1 MDQLL
6 NDFSPG
12 LFIIQTVLML
22 VVIFLMIKFAWKPIL
37 SALEE
42 RESGIQDALN
52 SAQKAKKQVEAMN
65 SDNDRLLKEARAERE
80 EMLKEARA
88 IKDKIIADAEEM
100 AQAESQKNIDKAKS
114 TIESEKKAAL
124 EDIKTEVAKLSIS
137 VAEKLLQDELAKDQ
151 KQTAHIDAIIDEV
164 KLS

>member
-52 SAQKAKKQVEAMN
+52 AAQKAKEEVEAMN
-65 SDNDRLLKEARAERE
+65 SDNDRLLKEARLERE
-80 EMLKEARA
+80 EMLKEARS
-88 IKDKIIADAEEM
+88 IKDKIIADAEVI
-100 AQAESQKNIDKAKS
+100 AQAESQKIIDKAKS

-124 EDIKTEVAKLSIS
+124 EEIKTEVSKLSIA
-137 VAEKLLQDELAKDQ
+137 VAEKLLQDELAKEQ
-151 KQTAHIDAIIDEV
+151 KQIAHIDAIIDEV

>member
-52 SAQKAKKQVEAMN
+52 AAQKAKEQVEAMN

-88 IKDKIIADAEEM
+88 IKDKIITDAEEM
-100 AQAESQKNIDKAKS
+100 AQAESQKIIDKAKS

-124 EDIKTEVAKLSIS
+124 EDIKTEVAKLSIA

-151 KQTAHIDAIIDEV
+151 KQTAHIDAIIDGV

>member
-52 SAQKAKKQVEAMN
+52 AAQKAKEQVEAMN

>member
-1 MDQLL
+1 MNQLL

-52 SAQKAKKQVEAMN
+52 AAQKAKEQVEAMN

-100 AQAESQKNIDKAKS
+100 AQAESQKIIDKAKS
-114 TIESEKKAAL
+114 TIETEKKAAL
-124 EDIKTEVAKLSIS
+124 EDIKTEVAKLSIA

>member
-52 SAQKAKKQVEAMN
+52 AAQKAKEQVEAMN

-100 AQAESQKNIDKAKS
+100 AQAESQKIIDKAKS

-124 EDIKTEVAKLSIS
+124 EDIKTEVAKLSIA
-137 VAEKLLQDELAKDQ
+137 VAEKLLQDELAKEQ

>member
-100 AQAESQKNIDKAKS
+100 AQAESQKIIDKAKS